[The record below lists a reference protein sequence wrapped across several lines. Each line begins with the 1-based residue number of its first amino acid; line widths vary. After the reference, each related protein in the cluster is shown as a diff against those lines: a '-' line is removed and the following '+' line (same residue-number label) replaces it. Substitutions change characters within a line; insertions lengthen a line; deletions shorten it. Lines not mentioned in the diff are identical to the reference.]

1 MFSWVNTY
9 LYSANN
15 SWITSFQFWVH
26 LQGNLLFFLV
36 LSQVA
41 FEDVL
46 AEPDGVHS
54 FDIVWKCSYNF
65 FNFGKNCCYML
76 MTTMC
81 GMFIAL
87 YWGCEF
93 ALISFYQVWCIS
105 PLLSIFSIYMGCAQ
119 KMYGTYVRCY
129 LEPICET
136 CGLLFSRI
144 SVKSQSWFMK

>member
-144 SVKSQSWFMK
+144 SVKSQS